1 MNHQRPVTLEGQS
14 GVKRN
19 IFTVKDPQT
28 PMSASGIPVQ
38 SKLEPYF
45 DLIVASRRRRKT
57 WAQIAE
63 LIKDRG
69 TSISRQRLVIFF
81 KTRKK
86 RHRALSNEAEIH
98 EKSAT
103 TQNPTQV
110 EWPNGESA
118 IGSKLLARHVPQT
131 HAKPYQSP
139 LWKHLETIRT
149 LRRKRETWAMI
160 ALHLED
166 AHGLKVSKSTV
177 FKFSNEPS
185 VVVFHLGSETLRRC
199 ATCKSLFRQPPSCG
213 SRSSRSKSR
222 IRTRFP

>member
-1 MNHQRPVTLEGQS
+1 MNHQRPVTLECQS
-14 GVKRN
+14 GVRRN
-19 IFTVKDPQT
+19 TFSVKDPQT

-45 DLIVASRRRRKT
+45 DLIVAARRRRKT

-63 LIKDRG
+63 PIKERG
-69 TSISRQRLVIFF
+69 TSISRQGLVIFF

-86 RHRALSNEAEIH
+86 RHRALSNEVEIH

-103 TQNPTQV
+103 TKNPAAQV

-118 IGSKLLARHVPQT
+118 IGSKPLARHVPQT

-177 FKFSNEPS
+177 FKF
-185 VVVFHLGSETLRRC
+185 FKR
-199 ATCKSLFRQPPSCG
+199 ATRGHVPVGFG
-213 SRSSRSKSR
+213 DTEA
-222 IRTRFP
+222 TRDL

>member
-14 GVKRN
+14 GVRRN

-28 PMSASGIPVQ
+28 PRSASGIPVQ

-103 TQNPTQV
+103 TQNPTARV
-110 EWPNGESA
+110 EWPNG
-118 IGSKLLARHVPQT
+118 G
-131 HAKPYQSP
+131 
-139 LWKHLETIRT
+139 IRY
-149 LRRKRETWAMI
+149 R
-160 ALHLED
+160 
-166 AHGLKVSKSTV
+166 
-177 FKFSNEPS
+177 
-185 VVVFHLGSETLRRC
+185 
-199 ATCKSLFRQPPSCG
+199 
-213 SRSSRSKSR
+213 
-222 IRTRFP
+222 

>member
-1 MNHQRPVTLEGQS
+1 
-14 GVKRN
+14 
-19 IFTVKDPQT
+19 
-28 PMSASGIPVQ
+28 MSASGIPVQ

-103 TQNPTQV
+103 TQNPTARV

-118 IGSKLLARHVPQT
+118 IGNKLLARHVPQT

-177 FKFSNEPS
+177 FKFFQRATSGRVPLGFGNIEATRDLQKPIPAAAKLREPVKPFEESNNDPFSIE
-185 VVVFHLGSETLRRC
+185 
-199 ATCKSLFRQPPSCG
+199 ATPLDPWKP
-213 SRSSRSKSR
+213 RSA
-222 IRTRFP
+222 THE